1 MEILNDIT
9 LVQNHR
15 NGQIEKVYTDGILD
29 LANAIIERAVM
40 DYTDEYA
47 TNYERNQIERF
58 FRSEYFI
65 MLSRGCVSPESII
78 KHLKE
83 VT

>member
-1 MEILNDIT
+1 MNDIT
-9 LVQNHR
+9 LVQNYR
-15 NGQIEKVYTDGILD
+15 NGQIEQVYKDGILD

-40 DYTDEYA
+40 DYTDDHA

-58 FRSEYFI
+58 FRSEYFT

>member
-1 MEILNDIT
+1 MKDIT
-9 LVQNHR
+9 LVENFRTGTTEQ
-15 NGQIEKVYTDGILD
+15 VYTDGILD

-40 DYTDEYA
+40 DYTDEHTSY
-47 TNYERNQIERF
+47 YERSQIERF
-58 FRSEYFI
+58 FRSEYFL

>member
-1 MEILNDIT
+1 MNDVT
-9 LVQNHR
+9 MVQNFR
-15 NGQIEKVYTDGILD
+15 NGQMEQVYMDGILD

-40 DYTDEYA
+40 DYTDEHASY
-47 TNYERNQIERF
+47 YERNQIERF
-58 FRSEYFI
+58 FRSEYFT

>member
-1 MEILNDIT
+1 MIDVT
-9 LVQNHR
+9 MVQNFR
-15 NGQIEKVYTDGILD
+15 NGQIERVYTDGILD

-40 DYTDEYA
+40 DYTDKYA
-47 TNYERNQIERF
+47 SYYDRNQIERF
-58 FRSEYFI
+58 FRSEYFT

-83 VT
+83 VI

>member
-1 MEILNDIT
+1 MKDVT
-9 LVQNHR
+9 LVQNFR
-15 NGQIEKVYTDGILD
+15 NGQIEQVYTDGILD

-40 DYTDEYA
+40 DYTDEHASY
-47 TNYERNQIERF
+47 YERNQIERF
-58 FRSEYFI
+58 FRSEYFT

-78 KHLKE
+78 KYLKE

>member
-1 MEILNDIT
+1 MNDDVLNVINPRT
-9 LVQNHR
+9 GKPEQ
-15 NGQIEKVYTDGILD
+15 VYKDGLLN

-40 DYTDEYA
+40 DYTEDHVSY
-47 TNYERNQIERF
+47 YERNQIERF
-58 FRSEYFI
+58 FRSEYFT

>member
-1 MEILNDIT
+1 MNDIT

-15 NGQIEKVYTDGILD
+15 NGQMEQVYTDGILD
-29 LANAIIERAVM
+29 LANAIIERAAM
-40 DYTDEYA
+40 DYTDEHASYD
-47 TNYERNQIERF
+47 ERNQIERF
-58 FRSEYFI
+58 FRSEYFT

>member
-1 MEILNDIT
+1 MNDVT
-9 LVQNHR
+9 MVQNFR
-15 NGQIEKVYTDGILD
+15 NGQMEQVYTDGILD
-29 LANAIIERAVM
+29 LANAIIERAMM
-40 DYTDEYA
+40 DYTDEH
-47 TNYERNQIERF
+47 TSHYERNQIERF
-58 FRSEYFI
+58 FRSEYFT

>member
-1 MEILNDIT
+1 MTDVT
-9 LVQNHR
+9 MVQNFR
-15 NGQIEKVYTDGILD
+15 NGQMEQVYTDGILY

-40 DYTDEYA
+40 DYTDEHA
-47 TNYERNQIERF
+47 SHYERNQIERF
-58 FRSEYFI
+58 FRSEYFT

>member
-1 MEILNDIT
+1 MKDVT

-15 NGQIEKVYTDGILD
+15 NGQIEKVYTDGIID
-29 LANAIIERAVM
+29 LANAIIERAVL
-40 DYTDEYA
+40 DYTDKHA
-47 TNYERNQIERF
+47 TYYERNQIEQF
-58 FRSEYFI
+58 FRSEYFL

-83 VT
+83 VI

>member
-1 MEILNDIT
+1 MNDIT

-40 DYTDEYA
+40 DYTDEHVTY
-47 TNYERNQIERF
+47 YERNQIERF

>member
-1 MEILNDIT
+1 MNYILNVI
-9 LVQNHR
+9 NHR
-15 NGQIEKVYTDGILD
+15 TGETEQVYREGLLN
-29 LANAIIERAVM
+29 LANAIIERSVL
-40 DYTDEYA
+40 DYTDEHA
-47 TNYERNQIERF
+47 TYYERNNIERF
-58 FRSEYFI
+58 FRSEYFL

>member
-1 MEILNDIT
+1 MNDIT

-40 DYTDEYA
+40 DYTDEHA
-47 TNYERNQIERF
+47 THYERNQIEMF
-58 FRSEYFI
+58 FRSEYFL

>member
-1 MEILNDIT
+1 MIDIL
-9 LVQNHR
+9 
-15 NGQIEKVYTDGILD
+15 KVVNQRTGRPETVYRDGLLN

-40 DYTDEYA
+40 DYTDEHA
-47 TNYERNQIERF
+47 THYERNQIERF
-58 FRSEYFI
+58 FRSEYFL

-83 VT
+83 GV

>member
-1 MEILNDIT
+1 MNDIT

-40 DYTDEYA
+40 DYTDEHASY
-47 TNYERNQIERF
+47 YERNKIERF
-58 FRSEYFI
+58 FRSEYFL

-78 KHLKE
+78 KHLRE